1 MKTALVLG
9 GGGFIGGHIISR
21 LKKDGYWVRAAD
33 IKMPEFNISDA
44 DEFFQVDLRE
54 QESVRKVLNKKF
66 DEVYQLAADMGGAGY
81 INTGN
86 YDADV
91 MNNSALINLFV
102 ANEAHKQK
110 CKKIFFSSSACVY
123 NEHLQSTTVS
133 PDCREDSAYPAFP
146 DSEYGWEKLF
156 SERLLHAYNRQ
167 HGMSN
172 KVARFHNIFG
182 EYGTWSGG
190 KEKSPA
196 AICRKIALANDGD
209 EIEIWGD
216 GLQTRSFLHI
226 DDCIEGIMRLMAH
239 DTFHGPVNIGSDYMI
254 SINELVDIVSEI
266 AGKSLVKRHVPGPQ
280 GVRGRNSNNELIER
294 ELGWK
299 PTRDLVK
306 GLTATYTWINQQ
318 IEKQNEASN
327 IIRHT
332 NFR

>member
-9 GGGFIGGHIISR
+9 GGGFIGGHIITR
-21 LKKDGYWVRAAD
+21 LKKNGYWVRAAD

-66 DEVYQLAADMGGAGY
+66 DEIYQLAADMGGAGY

-91 MNNSALINLFV
+91 MNNSALINLLV
-102 ANEAHKQK
+102 ADEAHKQG

-123 NEHLQSTTVS
+123 NEHLQSNTS
-133 PDCREDSAYPAFP
+133 DPDCRESSAYPAFP

-167 HGMSN
+167 HGMIN

-182 EYGTWSGG
+182 EFGTWTGG

-196 AICRKIALANDGD
+196 AICRKVAIADDGG

-226 DDCIEGIMRLMAH
+226 DDCVEGVMQLMSH
-239 DTFHGPVNIGSDYMI
+239 ETFHGPVNIGSDYMI
-254 SINELVDIVSEI
+254 SINDLVDIVSKI
-266 AGKSLVKRHVPGPQ
+266 AGKTLVKRHIPGPQ
-280 GVRGRNSNNELIER
+280 GVRGRNSNNELIEQ
-294 ELGWK
+294 ELNWTPPK
-299 PTRDLVK
+299 DLVR
-306 GLTATYTWINQQ
+306 GLTVTYNWIKQQ
-318 IEKQNEASN
+318 IERQDETSN